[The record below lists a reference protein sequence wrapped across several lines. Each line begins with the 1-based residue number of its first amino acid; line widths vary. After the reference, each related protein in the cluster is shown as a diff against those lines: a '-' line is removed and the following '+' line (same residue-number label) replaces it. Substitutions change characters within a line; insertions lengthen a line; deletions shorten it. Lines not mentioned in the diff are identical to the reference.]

1 MLKDYLEI
9 TRPVNSLVAG
19 FAVLLGLI
27 IAKGTVPAEAL
38 ILIPVVAMITAAG
51 NVINDYCDRDIDL
64 INRPARPIPSKRVT
78 PKNALL
84 FSAILFLSGIFV
96 CFFVNTLCFAIGI
109 FNSLLLVLYAK
120 KLKMMPFAGNAA
132 VSYLSASIFLFGGA
146 FFGAEG
152 IMQNSVVFLIT
163 FFAMISRELLKDA
176 EDIKGDLK
184 GGAKTVP
191 IIIGV
196 KKTAYI
202 SLFFAVSAVV
212 ISLMPLLRFWGIYYI
227 LMILAADA
235 VILYAAAKGCLANT
249 PGALVQS
256 GATSLLKKGMFL
268 ALLIFLIS
276 AVLFG

>member
-196 KKTAYI
+196 KKQLT
-202 SLFFAVSAVV
+202 
-212 ISLMPLLRFWGIYYI
+212 
-227 LMILAADA
+227 
-235 VILYAAAKGCLANT
+235 
-249 PGALVQS
+249 
-256 GATSLLKKGMFL
+256 
-268 ALLIFLIS
+268 
-276 AVLFG
+276 